1 MYSLLSV
8 ALGKFTLHTS
18 LKLKQI
24 ISRFQAHLQLLDTF
38 RQLCK
43 IQHKQTCLLQ
53 ALVFSQTLPPLGPRA
68 DQLYS
73 VTVYREVM
81 AHLSPQD
88 ISP

>member
-8 ALGKFTLHTS
+8 ALGKLTLYAS

-24 ISRFQAHLQLLDTF
+24 ISRFQTHLKLLDTF

-43 IQHKQTCLLQ
+43 IQHKQTFLLQ
-53 ALVFSQTLPPLGPRA
+53 ALVFNQTLPPLGPR
-68 DQLYS
+68 DQPYS
-73 VTVYREVM
+73 VIVYMEVI
-81 AHLSPQD
+81 AHLSPQG